1 MKKRVVAVLMTVVM
15 AMGMVACGG
24 GKDSKKETKSA
35 DGKIEI
41 DFYEHSDAEPYIQD
55 LVDAYEKQNPNVKV
69 NLTII
74 ANDDYDDKLKV
85 MLAGG
90 SDVDCFWVR
99 GGTQAR
105 TMADKGALLDLTDL
119 CNENDVDVSVYGEAQ
134 KAYEIDGKTYGLST
148 TKTAWMLFY
157 NKDLFDKAGLPY
169 PTAMTWDEYTE
180 LTKSLTTEDLRGGLI
195 PNWSLNLGS
204 AAGGEVLT
212 DEKLERTTEWVNYL
226 NKWYVEDKSH
236 YGMEEMAGSFDV
248 NGTFAEGNTYTM
260 INGDWT
266 FGLLDNSSPEFEWD
280 CAPMPTFEGDEGS
293 TAGTTSVYSINAKCS
308 DEEAKAAFDLMK
320 FICYSDE
327 GAKIYAEHSF
337 VPAYPSE
344 EAEKIYLEANTK
356 EGADYVFSA
365 NVRPEAGTE
374 VYYDEIGTAFKE
386 EMTLALVGDCTID
399 EAFENFKTRRE
410 DIIAS
415 YK

>member
-1 MKKRVVAVLMTVVM
+1 M
-15 AMGMVACGG
+15 
-24 GKDSKKETKSA
+24 
-35 DGKIEI
+35 
-41 DFYEHSDAEPYIQD
+41 
-55 LVDAYEKQNPNVKV
+55 
-69 NLTII
+69 
-74 ANDDYDDKLKV
+74 
-85 MLAGG
+85 
-90 SDVDCFWVR
+90 
-99 GGTQAR
+99 
-105 TMADKGALLDLTDL
+105 
-119 CNENDVDVSVYGEAQ
+119 
-134 KAYEIDGKTYGLST
+134 ST
-148 TKTAWMLFY
+148 
-157 NKDLFDKAGLPY
+157 
-169 PTAMTWDEYTE
+169 E
-180 LTKSLTTEDLRGGLI
+180 
-195 PNWSLNLGS
+195 
-204 AAGGEVLT
+204 
-212 DEKLERTTEWVNYL
+212 
-226 NKWYVEDKSH
+226 
-236 YGMEEMAGSFDV
+236 
-248 NGTFAEGNTYTM
+248 
-260 INGDWT
+260 
-266 FGLLDNSSPEFEWD
+266 LLDNSSPEFEWD